1 MAWHRRHIQVEQ
13 RLARSKAVAERAQG
27 GPTSARACRE
37 VRLLRTTCLKS
48 NLSLRLARLVPVLH
62 SFGFYGS
69 SCCYGQFRLRDGQLC
84 ESLFEMSPGL
94 SLTCCETSQTLLSLR
109 CAEAAKGRR
118 ICRAALALA
127 LAPAA
132 SEAKSHRPGLVV
144 ASLVASL
151 FAVATGWNT
160 VLELNLANTRKYA
173 NTNPA
178 QVLGSRAGPN
188 FQGAFVFGM

>member
-27 GPTSARACRE
+27 GPTGARACRE

-48 NLSLRLARLVPVLH
+48 NLSLRVARLVPVLH
-62 SFGFYGS
+62 SFGFHGS
-69 SCCYGQFRLRDGQLC
+69 SCCYGQFRLRDGQLS

-109 CAEAAKGRR
+109 FAEAAKGRR

-127 LAPAA
+127 PAA
-132 SEAKSHRPGLVV
+132 FEAKSHRPGLVV

-151 FAVATGWNT
+151 FAVAICRMEHRTGT
-160 VLELNLANTRKYA
+160 ELRRNAEVY
-173 NTNPA
+173 
-178 QVLGSRAGPN
+178 
-188 FQGAFVFGM
+188 